1 MRKGHHDHD
10 HDDQDDPADNDH
22 DEHDHDDHD
31 HDDHDH
37 DADHADH
44 DYQLLHGLQY
54 WNNGRRGQKLLNVL
68 TLSDACNTPTTC
80 QV

>member
-1 MRKGHHDHD
+1 MRSLEGLPFSYHDHD
-10 HDDQDDPADNDH
+10 V
-22 DEHDHDDHD
+22 HDHDDHD

-37 DADHADH
+37 DDRDDPADH

-68 TLSDACNTPTTC
+68 TLSDACNTPTPC